1 MAGKWGRRGC
11 AGALRPALAAAL
23 MACLAPEAMAFAWS
37 PQSAALLGSQR
48 AVPLC
53 RCAAS
58 IPGPLGACTCGRPG
72 KPARAPVRAADGRE
86 RTRRRARGASGGA
99 RPAGPAA
106 GTPPQRRGAPVQG
119 APAGPVRLT
128 GGSPCACRFGRAT
141 ATSRAQA
148 RRVLN
153 MVGTMD
159 EEMPALSGP
168 PKLAAPPV
176 AAPAP
181 VEAAPAPV
189 EAAPAPAQQKAA
201 TPETSGAY
209 ANELSWTSTKKGA
222 APSDCLYTA
231 CGKCKAVYVVTEAMI
246 GDGTRIQCSVCE
258 NVWYQA
264 PERLK
269 EMTEG
274 TSFRSYDVE
283 AWKRDEELD
292 PRRARRGGGGGGGG
306 QRGKKGAVTLFVGNL
321 PFSTTEDT
329 LRDRFE
335 VYGDLTQVSV
345 ITDADGRPRGF
356 AFVDFEVKADGEQAC
371 REMNGFSIDG
381 RNIDVKVSEDRGGGG
396 GRGGRGGG
404 RGGRGGRG
412 GGRGGGGDGRDSSGK
427 FTVRRAS

>member
-1 MAGKWGRRGC
+1 
-11 AGALRPALAAAL
+11 
-23 MACLAPEAMAFAWS
+23 
-37 PQSAALLGSQR
+37 
-48 AVPLC
+48 
-53 RCAAS
+53 
-58 IPGPLGACTCGRPG
+58 
-72 KPARAPVRAADGRE
+72 
-86 RTRRRARGASGGA
+86 
-99 RPAGPAA
+99 
-106 GTPPQRRGAPVQG
+106 
-119 APAGPVRLT
+119 
-128 GGSPCACRFGRAT
+128 
-141 ATSRAQA
+141 
-148 RRVLN
+148 

-168 PKLAAPPV
+168 PKLSAPPV

-181 VEAAPAPV
+181 APAPAPV
-189 EAAPAPAQQKAA
+189 EAAQAPAQQTAA
-201 TPETSGAY
+201 KPEAPGAY
-209 ANELSWTSTKKGA
+209 ANELSWTSTNKGA

-292 PRRARRGGGGGGGG
+292 PRRARRGGGGGGG